1 MNISE
6 FQYIVRQMTKMF
18 QQKETAMSQWTKTVW
33 NCFVDYGLFF

>member
-18 QQKETAMSQWTKTVW
+18 QQKETAMSQ
-33 NCFVDYGLFF
+33 